1 MKNKVIEKMIKVVSD
16 KFTVRVWRDVTENV
30 HDNNDDINKAVDN
43 YRGTT
48 QETLAE
54 IIGRLNDVAAVE
66 VLDKDGQGTILY
78 PGWK

>member
-1 MKNKVIEKMIKVVSD
+1 MKNKVIEKIIKVVSD

-78 PGWK
+78 PDWK